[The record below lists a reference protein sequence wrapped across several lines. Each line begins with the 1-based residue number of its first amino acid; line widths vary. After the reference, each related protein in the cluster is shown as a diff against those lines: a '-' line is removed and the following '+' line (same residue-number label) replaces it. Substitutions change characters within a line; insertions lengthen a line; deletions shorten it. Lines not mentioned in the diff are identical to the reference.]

1 VAVLPASK
9 ERSAVTLAI
18 ASVAATFKVI
28 SMIELNTGLPVAV
41 SFEQKRQWEA
51 EAVEK
56 ARQTHGNSDLWQRL
70 LELDLQQAAIEE
82 KLPEYFNNAHGAKA
96 NVRYWQKKWHDLI
109 AVYNANADLMK
120 VYAWHLQQRGD
131 TSVEMW
137 LNNCL
142 KPQSLILDS

>member
-1 VAVLPASK
+1 
-9 ERSAVTLAI
+9 
-18 ASVAATFKVI
+18 VAATFRVKA
-28 SMIELNTGLPVAV
+28 MIELNTGLPETV

-56 ARQTHGNSDLWQRL
+56 ARQTHSNSDLWQRL
-70 LELDLQQAAIEE
+70 LELDLQQTMIEE
-82 KLPEYFNNAHGAKA
+82 KLPEYFNNAHGAKR
-96 NVRYWQKKWHDLI
+96 NVRCWRKKWQDLI
-109 AVYNANADLMK
+109 ALYNANADLMK

-142 KPQSLILDS
+142 KPQSLRLDS